1 MTGADCSLEEGAQT
15 EIDQPAQPAVKPGPN
30 AHQGQVNAA
39 VKSEASAAAADPSG
53 GIGGAAREQIKAF
66 VARIERL
73 EEDKANVMA
82 DMKEV
87 YAEAKSMGFDTKVL
101 RKVIALR
108 KVDARE
114 RQEAEALLELY
125 LGAVES

>member
-1 MTGADCSLEEGAQT
+1 MAFTDSAPETGS
-15 EIDQPAQPAVKPGPN
+15 IDQ
-30 AHQGQVNAA
+30 
-39 VKSEASAAAADPSG
+39 SDS
-53 GIGGAAREQIKAF
+53 IGGAAREQIKAF

-87 YAEAKSMGFDTKVL
+87 YAEAKSMGFDTKIL
-101 RKVIALR
+101 RKVISLR
-108 KVDARE
+108 KIDVRD

>member
-1 MTGADCSLEEGAQT
+1 MAFTDTAPQT
-15 EIDQPAQPAVKPGPN
+15 QRDESDA
-30 AHQGQVNAA
+30 
-39 VKSEASAAAADPSG
+39 
-53 GIGGAAREQIKAF
+53 IGGAAREQLKAF

-87 YAEAKSMGFDTKVL
+87 YAEAKSSGYDTKIL

-108 KVDARE
+108 KIDRHE

-125 LGAVES
+125 LGAVEG

>member
-1 MTGADCSLEEGAQT
+1 MA
-15 EIDQPAQPAVKPGPN
+15 
-30 AHQGQVNAA
+30 
-39 VKSEASAAAADPSG
+39 EATDDRLRLL
-53 GIGGAAREQIKAF
+53 IE
-66 VARIERL
+66 RIERL

-87 YAEAKSMGFDTKVL
+87 YAEAKSSGYDTKIL

-108 KVDARE
+108 KIDRHE
-114 RQEAEALLELY
+114 RQETEALLELY

>member
-1 MTGADCSLEEGAQT
+1 MAF
-15 EIDQPAQPAVKPGPN
+15 IDPANETHSDQSDA
-30 AHQGQVNAA
+30 
-39 VKSEASAAAADPSG
+39 
-53 GIGGAAREQIKAF
+53 IGGAAREQLKAF

-87 YAEAKSMGFDTKVL
+87 YAEAKSSGYDTKIL

-108 KVDARE
+108 KIDRHE
-114 RQEAEALLELY
+114 RQETEALLELY
-125 LGAVES
+125 LGAVEG